1 MNRRFSMPRVN
12 YTQLSDSR
20 DVDNHLIIQ
29 RPPKQCI
36 SHSVKNWLITLFMFT
51 VQSTKLIVFMW
62 LSILISLSHFQ
73 EIIGGQGG
81 AGCLGWGSVS
91 PGTTASLSGDGTRPR
106 GRRWPGRPSRASGTR
121 SCPCSTSVGGT
132 RSRRTPR
139 RNREQASGDLNPWSL
154 RAGKNAV
161 SIKH

>member
-1 MNRRFSMPRVN
+1 MPRVN

-81 AGCLGWGSVS
+81 AEYLGWG
-91 PGTTASLSGDGTRPR
+91 
-106 GRRWPGRPSRASGTR
+106 
-121 SCPCSTSVGGT
+121 
-132 RSRRTPR
+132 
-139 RNREQASGDLNPWSL
+139 
-154 RAGKNAV
+154 
-161 SIKH
+161 